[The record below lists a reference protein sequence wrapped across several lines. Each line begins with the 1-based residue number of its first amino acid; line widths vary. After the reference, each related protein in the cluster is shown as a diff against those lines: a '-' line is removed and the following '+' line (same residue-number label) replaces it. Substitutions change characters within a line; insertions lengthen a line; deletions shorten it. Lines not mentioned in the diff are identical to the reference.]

1 MCARVCCAF
10 ALKLYAPAPR
20 DRSHRSAGAPAHSGS
35 AFHRPRCPPP
45 PYQPPPPSSHGCA
58 HSPGCVCVCVLCAYV
73 CFLVTHQDEISE
85 QSHKAK
91 QGGKRKV
98 LNTKLGYTHIPLYN
112 GYANAHTHRHIQ
124 SLVQKV
130 HIRTHTIP
138 PPSFSHYQTHSA
150 QYHSAPFPSSM
161 WECLRIFFIF
171 FFSCTHTRAHICGT
185 RSSSVSSKYKVFPE
199 VSSDLISKKGALSV
213 QHTLTTPIL
222 CRAIKRLYGF
232 VSTTSALM
240 CATLHTHKKSIGA
253 FAVSVLNLGYRTH
266 ECYPAHAQ
274 KKQWSICSLCAQFGL
289 PHPCVLPC
297 TCTKK
302 ALEHLQSLCSIWL
315 IPAPHLNVQTCSH
328 LHMPCWLLVLCVG
341 CVFVKL
347 CPCAMSAQGSIHVM
361 K

>member
-1 MCARVCCAF
+1 MC
-10 ALKLYAPAPR
+10 Y
-20 DRSHRSAGAPAHSGS
+20 PAHAQKKQWSICS
-35 AFHRPRCPPP
+35 L
-45 PYQPPPPSSHGCA
+45 CA
-58 HSPGCVCVCVLCAYV
+58 QFELPHSCVLPC
-73 CFLVTHQDEISE
+73 TRT
-85 QSHKAK
+85 K
-91 QGGKRKV
+91 KV
-98 LNTKLGYTHIPLYN
+98 LEHL
-112 GYANAHTHRHIQ
+112 Q
-124 SLVQKV
+124 SLCSIWV
-130 HIRTHTIP
+130 T
-138 PPSFSHYQTHSA
+138 
-150 QYHSAPFPSSM
+150 AP
-161 WECLRIFFIF
+161 
-171 FFSCTHTRAHICGT
+171 
-185 RSSSVSSKYKVFPE
+185 
-199 VSSDLISKKGALSV
+199 
-213 QHTLTTPIL
+213 
-222 CRAIKRLYGF
+222 
-232 VSTTSALM
+232 M

-274 KKQWSICSLCAQFGL
+274 KKHWSICSLCAQFGL